1 MNKGIFLFTLLLL
14 FSVNSF
20 SQLSLPESP
29 LLNRNYSS
37 SNTGNTIILS
47 AILLITPT
55 LVLED
60 GKPYF
65 GLSKELSIGRFPF
78 GRAEFDYSYIFRSE
92 RTNAIHLSYNLDIP
106 VFGGSGSSF
115 MISPGAGYYTDF
127 TRTGFFG
134 QLAIG
139 LFATTGFSDAIAIH
153 PCLKF
158 RAAFIKDGLP
168 EIYEISLGVGFGIYS
183 R

>member
-1 MNKGIFLFTLLLL
+1 MNKGIFLFTLFLLI
-14 FSVNSF
+14 SVNSF
-20 SQLSLPESP
+20 SQLSLPENR
-29 LLNRNYSS
+29 LLNRDYSA
-37 SNTGNTIILS
+37 SNSGNTIILS

-55 LVLED
+55 LILED
-60 GKPYF
+60 GNPYF

-92 RTNAIHLSYNLDIP
+92 RTSAVHLSYNLDIP
-106 VFGGSGSSF
+106 LFGSRGSAF

-127 TRTGFFG
+127 TRKGFFG

-139 LFATTGFSDAIAIH
+139 LFATTGFSDAVAIH

-158 RAAFIKDGLP
+158 RAAFIKDGFP
-168 EIYEISLGVGFGIYS
+168 EVYEISLGVGFGIYS